1 MLPVMSPGCECR
13 CHASIHVDDAADVM
27 QKMKVMFYKIDVV
40 CARACIIPL
49 RFNPEPLW
57 RKLPRNIRNPT
68 CDKTRSLQEHDLH
81 LPAICFGTCIK
92 MPSPAKLQLSD
103 CPECR

>member
-1 MLPVMSPGCECR
+1 MLTMLLMCE
-13 CHASIHVDDAADVM
+13 M
-27 QKMKVMFYKIDVV
+27 QKIKVMFYEIDVV
-40 CARACIIPL
+40 CAHACIIRS

-68 CDKTRSLQEHDLH
+68 CGKIQNLQEHDLH